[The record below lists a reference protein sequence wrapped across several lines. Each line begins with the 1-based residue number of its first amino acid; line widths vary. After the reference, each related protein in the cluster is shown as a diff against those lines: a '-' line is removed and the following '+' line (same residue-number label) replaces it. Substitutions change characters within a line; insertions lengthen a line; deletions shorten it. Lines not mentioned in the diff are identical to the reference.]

1 MKMERKKSSHVV
13 DRCTMLVVMLMLVA
27 AVSVTAAIVTLKSF
41 IYNANTS
48 VKVNR
53 VNYASGFSFDKKNY
67 WQQF

>member
-1 MKMERKKSSHVV
+1 
-13 DRCTMLVVMLMLVA
+13 MLVVMLMLVA

-41 IYNANTS
+41 IYNANNS